1 MKFTTTENK
10 TFRGHLGYVPKQWIC
25 DEFENHKDSI
35 WKYFVKNIKLYDWD
49 ICGTEIHDF
58 LFQDGKAFRLEYS
71 WWSEWNND
79 DEEENGLK
87 DEVLIH
93 EISSE
98 DANVP
103 DKKIRDWL

>member
-49 ICGTEIHDF
+49 
-58 LFQDGKAFRLEYS
+58 S
-71 WWSEWNND
+71 
-79 DEEENGLK
+79 
-87 DEVLIH
+87 
-93 EISSE
+93 
-98 DANVP
+98 
-103 DKKIRDWL
+103 